1 MVAALL
7 LAGAMHLE
15 VSFSRPKLTSVSG
28 LVCVTISQNGIDV
41 RVESSVV
48 LGVVVFVVVVR
59 LMNYMAVPE
68 FDMLYVCVCVCV
80 CMIWK
85 RERKRERE

>member
-28 LVCVTISQNGIDV
+28 LVCVTISRNGIDV
-41 RVESSVV
+41 RVENSVV
-48 LGVVVFVVVVR
+48 LVVVLFVDARPMNDMVVPAFYFV
-59 LMNYMAVPE
+59 M
-68 FDMLYVCVCVCV
+68 CVCV
-80 CMIWK
+80 
-85 RERKRERE
+85 

>member
-28 LVCVTISQNGIDV
+28 LVYVTISQNGIDV

-48 LGVVVFVVVVR
+48 LGVVVFVVVFR
-59 LMNYMAVPE
+59 LMNYMVVPE
-68 FDMLYVCVCVCV
+68 FDMLCACVYI
-80 CMIWK
+80 IWK
-85 RERKRERE
+85 RKSRYVPR

>member
-7 LAGAMHLE
+7 LAVAMHLE

-28 LVCVTISQNGIDV
+28 LVCVTISRNGIDV

-59 LMNYMAVPE
+59 LMNYMVVPE
-68 FDMLYVCVCVCV
+68 FDMLCACV
-80 CMIWK
+80 
-85 RERKRERE
+85 RYGRERER